1 MSKVYAYE
9 KACHAFP
16 DTMIDISPTLVR
28 EHRQTFVRGY
38 HTGEKDLMDKA
49 EKWLRDIY
57 SQFDI
62 TDTNG
67 YAIDID
73 TMVCKFRQA
82 MTENKQ
88 TSPLL

>member
-1 MSKVYAYE
+1 MTQAEERICALCPSYKNDYCGRIKRGLQHECERLATMKVGYDHAE
-9 KACHAFP
+9 K
-16 DTMIDISPTLVR
+16 
-28 EHRQTFVRGY
+28 
-38 HTGEKDLMDKA
+38 KA
-49 EKWLRDIY
+49 ERWLRDIY

-82 MTENKQ
+82 MTE
-88 TSPLL
+88 